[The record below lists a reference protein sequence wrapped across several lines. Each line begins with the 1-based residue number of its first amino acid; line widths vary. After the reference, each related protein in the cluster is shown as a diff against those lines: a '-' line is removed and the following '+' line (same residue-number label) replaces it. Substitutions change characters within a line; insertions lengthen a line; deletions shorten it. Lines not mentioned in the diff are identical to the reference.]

1 LHDAGGPQQ
10 AAVDR
15 VSILDDADDGSG
27 RFCALFHRH
36 RFVQRRIE
44 TLAQRLDR
52 AHAETLERQRERA
65 PGGFDAFDQR
75 SLPAARPSP
84 IAASARC
91 RLSATA
97 KSSRAKSATA
107 DCRVSPSASNN
118 SRK

>member
-1 LHDAGGPQQ
+1 LHDAGRPQQ

-52 AHAETLERQRERA
+52 AHAETLERQREQA

-75 SLPAARPSP
+75 SLPAARLLADRSKR
-84 IAASARC
+84 ALQVVGDGQELARKIRDR
-91 RLSATA
+91 RLPRLAIGEQ
-97 KSSRAKSATA
+97 
-107 DCRVSPSASNN
+107 
-118 SRK
+118 